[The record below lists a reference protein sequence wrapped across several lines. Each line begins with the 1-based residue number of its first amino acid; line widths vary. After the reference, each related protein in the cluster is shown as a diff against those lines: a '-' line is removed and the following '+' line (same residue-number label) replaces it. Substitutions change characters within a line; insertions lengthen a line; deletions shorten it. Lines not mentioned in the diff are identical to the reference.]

1 MPPLTDRTWLWLA
14 AACYLVGT
22 ALGAVAILRERRHS
36 TAAMYIILAAG
47 YAFQTF
53 GLYLRGMAV
62 GGCPLGNTFEL
73 VQFTAWSAAS
83 LYLVV
88 GPAFRLSLLGFGT
101 ALLSAGLSVAALLV
115 PAWDATRRSD
125 VFGGNAWIEFHAAL
139 ALFSY
144 GVFGLL
150 ALVATMYWLRDYSLK
165 NKRIGG
171 AFAFLPSIRALDQIG
186 LRLLAAGVALLAA
199 SLAVGAVYWLREP
212 ATVNVFKLLATVAV
226 FLAYALALALR
237 LTGRLVGRRLA
248 LAGVFLFL
256 AALLSIAPV
265 NSSRH
270 ETPAAA
276 TAPSATTASPATGG
290 APLAAQPT
298 ETAAR

>member
-14 AACYLVGT
+14 AACYLAGA
-22 ALGAVAILRERRHS
+22 ALGTLSLVRERRHS
-36 TAAMYIILAAG
+36 RAVMYLTLAAG

-53 GLYLRGMAV
+53 GLYLRGLAV
-62 GGCPLGNTFEL
+62 KGCPLGNTFEL
-73 VQFTAWSAAS
+73 LQFTAWSAAS

-88 GPAFRLSLLGFGT
+88 GPAFRLSLLGYGT
-101 ALLSAGLSVAALLV
+101 ALLSAGLSVSALLV
-115 PAWDATRRSD
+115 PAWDAAKRSH

-150 ALVATMYWLRDYSLK
+150 ALVAGMYWIRDYGLRR
-165 NKRIGG
+165 KRVGG
-171 AFAFLPSIRALDQIG
+171 AFALLPSIRDLDHIG

-199 SLAVGAVYWLREP
+199 SLAVGSVWWLREP
-212 ATVNVFKLLATVAV
+212 GSVNLFKLLATIGV
-226 FLAYALALALR
+226 FVAYALALALR
-237 LTGRLVGRRLA
+237 VTRRLVGRRWA
-248 LAGVFLFL
+248 LACALLFL

-270 ETPAAA
+270 SPA
-276 TAPSATTASPATGG
+276 APSAASEV
-290 APLAAQPT
+290 AP
-298 ETAAR
+298 R